1 MKTLTSRYILGEA
14 DDHSPEVVQ
23 CLSDV
28 QCVSDVIKKKRSL
41 CPNIRK
47 NFLAVLTV
55 HRGGIPDWV
64 DLSLFLE
71 LLKQRSLGLLWG
83 LLHEGEGWTR

>member
-28 QCVSDVIKKKRSL
+28 QCVSDVIKKKKFMSQYKKEL
-41 CPNIRK
+41 SSSSNCPQGRD
-47 NFLAVLTV
+47 T
-55 HRGGIPDWV
+55 
-64 DLSLFLE
+64 
-71 LLKQRSLGLLWG
+71 
-83 LLHEGEGWTR
+83 

>member
-28 QCVSDVIKKKRSL
+28 QCVSDVIKKKEVYV
-41 CPNIRK
+41 PI
-47 NFLAVLTV
+47 
-55 HRGGIPDWV
+55 
-64 DLSLFLE
+64 
-71 LLKQRSLGLLWG
+71 
-83 LLHEGEGWTR
+83 